1 MPNQKKNKKS
11 KFNFH
16 FKKISIF
23 SIYFLPTIAFI
34 VLYNLNP
41 TLNPTKSILEKN
53 EKEKK
58 ELIRCDVRYKLID
71 GKCVINYSFKA
82 KFKAQRDMEEV

>member
-1 MPNQKKNKKS
+1 M
-11 KFNFH
+11 
-16 FKKISIF
+16 I
-23 SIYFLPTIAFI
+23 
-34 VLYNLNP
+34 LYNLNP